1 MAYEL
6 LVQDLEEEKLKYEL
20 LVEDLEEEK
29 LKSRQ
34 LEKKISLKLTVK
46 SGNVVD
52 SVPGMVPLGSIP
64 SPGTTH
70 RSIDTLTSLDS
81 GSGGPNVHVPDPH
94 WYLIHLSLDS
104 GSGGPNVHVPD
115 PHWYLIHLSLD
126 SGSGGSGF
134 EEILRLKEEVEELR
148 KSSRIAEED
157 FLKEKTAIVSEK
169 EGFRIALESMRQN
182 VGATTSGEDEH
193 AELLKKDSMRRLE
206 QIKMRNEME
215 ELTEEI

>member
-1 MAYEL
+1 MLDLKENHRVAYEL

-70 RSIDTLTSLDS
+70 RSIDTLT
-81 GSGGPNVHVPDPH
+81 
-94 WYLIHLSLDS
+94 SLDS